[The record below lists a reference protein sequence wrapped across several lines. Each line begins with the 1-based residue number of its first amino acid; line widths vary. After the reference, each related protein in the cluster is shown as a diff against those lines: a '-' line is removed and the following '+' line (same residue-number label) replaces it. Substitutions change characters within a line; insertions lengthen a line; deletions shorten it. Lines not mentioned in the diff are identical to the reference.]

1 MSKLKHTLSLSQLQL
16 KPSTLKPKTKEASF
30 PTGQSACSQP
40 RHWELLAAQLEA
52 LKATGFSD
60 QRV

>member
-1 MSKLKHTLSLSQLQL
+1 MSKLKLSLSLSQLQL

-30 PTGQSACSQP
+30 PTGPSACSQTS
-40 RHWELLAAQLEA
+40 HWELLAAQLEA
-52 LKATGFSD
+52 LKATD